1 MDANQLLFYLRG
13 VFENVTKP
21 NKDVWENVR
30 TEILAAK
37 TVEKTIVPV
46 EVRNPIPT
54 PPHFLAATEQG
65 GCGCDGSDIK
75 GRPDVTPVLQ
85 LDKL

>member
-13 VFENVTKP
+13 VFENVAKP
-21 NKDVWENVR
+21 SKDVWENVR

-46 EVRNPIPT
+46 EVRNPRPT
-54 PPHFLAATEQG
+54 PAHFIGATEQSD
-65 GCGCDGSDIK
+65 CGCDGSPIT
-75 GRPDVTPVLQ
+75 GRSDVTPVLQ

>member
-21 NKDVWENVR
+21 SKDVWGNIR

-46 EVRNPIPT
+46 EVRNPRPT
-54 PPHFLAATEQG
+54 PANFIGAAEQS
-65 GCGCDGSDIK
+65 GCGCGGSSIT
-75 GRPDVTPVLQ
+75 GSSDVTPVLQ